1 VIRAGIV
8 GLGRWGRTLV
18 GAVQGKSTEFRFTVG
33 HSRTRASAA
42 PFCAEHG
49 IAYCDDLD
57 QLLADPAVDAV
68 VFATPHSQHGEQV
81 EHTAAAGK
89 HVFMEKP
96 FTLDVNSAERAVAA
110 AAAAGVVLG
119 VAYPR
124 RFHPAMIELKTRIGD
139 GRLGIP
145 THAETAQASPAGHF
159 MPEGYYWR
167 ADPQEA
173 PAGAMTATGVHNLD
187 ALIYLF
193 GRIDEVYCLSL
204 HRSMTRLEDT
214 TSVLM
219 RLENGMSAT
228 LYCSLVTAP
237 TYRFAVYG
245 SKGRAELQGQDPD
258 FRFTPVPEAMP
269 AGRHRAAAPEVIEYG
284 AFNALKAELEG
295 FAAAIRGVQPYP
307 ITADEIVHGVAAFEA
322 IVQSAATGRPVKV
335 ARR

>member
-1 VIRAGIV
+1 VIRAAIV

-18 GAVQGKSTEFRFTVG
+18 GAVHDKSTEFRFTTG
-33 HSRTRASAA
+33 HSRAGATAA

-49 IAYCDDLD
+49 IRYCDDLD
-57 QLLADPAVDAV
+57 QILADPEIDAV
-68 VFATPHSQHGEQV
+68 VYATPHSQHGAQV
-81 EHTAAAGK
+81 ERTAAAGK

-96 FTLDVNSAERAVAA
+96 FTLKVESAERALAAVAR
-110 AAAAGVVLG
+110 AGVVLG

-124 RFHPAMIELKTRIGD
+124 RFHPAMIELKARIDD
-139 GRLGIP
+139 GRLGVP
-145 THAETAQASPAGHF
+145 THCETAQASPAGHF

-193 GRIDEVYCLSL
+193 GRIEEVYCLSL
-204 HRSMTRLEDT
+204 HRSMTRIEDT

-219 RLENGMSAT
+219 RLENGMSAS
-228 LYCSLVTAP
+228 LYCSLVTVP

-245 SKGRAELQGQDPD
+245 TKGRAELAGQAPE
-258 FRFTPVPEAMP
+258 FRFTTVPEAMP
-269 AGRHRAAAPEVIEYG
+269 AGRHRAAPPETIEYKG
-284 AFNALKAELEG
+284 FNALAAELEG
-295 FAAAIRGVQPYP
+295 FAAAINGTRPYP

-322 IVQSAATGRPVKV
+322 IVRSAATGQPVRV
-335 ARR
+335 AQP